1 MVDVNLSISVVEH
14 CLLGSC
20 GSGKIGS
27 DSYNEY
33 LIDVRKKR
41 VGFYYRSKLRS
52 SKCQCPLWTMVDL
65 IKFLRAG
72 QASAPLLDEVLLVL
86 SNWYKRGHFGY

>member
-33 LIDVRKKR
+33 LIDVRKKKVR
-41 VGFYYRSKLRS
+41 FLLPFK
-52 SKCQCPLWTMVDL
+52 
-65 IKFLRAG
+65 IKIL
-72 QASAPLLDEVLLVL
+72 QM
-86 SNWYKRGHFGY
+86 

>member
-1 MVDVNLSISVVEH
+1 MLIFLLVLLSIASLVAVVVEKLVQTLIMST
-14 CLLGSC
+14 LLMC
-20 GSGKIGS
+20 
-27 DSYNEY
+27 E
-33 LIDVRKKR
+33 KKR
-41 VGFYYRSKLRS
+41 LGFYYRSKLRF
-52 SKCQCPLWTMVDL
+52 SKCKCPLWTMVDL